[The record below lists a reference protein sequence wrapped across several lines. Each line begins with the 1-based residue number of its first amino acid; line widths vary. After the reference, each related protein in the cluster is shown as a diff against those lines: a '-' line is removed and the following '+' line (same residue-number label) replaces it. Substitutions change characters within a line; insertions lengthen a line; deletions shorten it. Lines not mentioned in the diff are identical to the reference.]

1 MTRYIIRRL
10 LQAVPLLVIIT
21 ALLFTLTA
29 NLGDPLAAFGGDRRK
44 LPPADRARLE
54 RQLGLDKPVVEQYAI
69 WLIGNDWMRVD
80 VDGDGV
86 ADSYGTRHG
95 VLRGD
100 FGNSFQ
106 ERRPALQIITERI
119 PNTLLLMGASE
130 VIVIIL
136 ALLVGTFSALRQYS
150 FWDHLITTLSFIGYS
165 MPIFWLALMLIYIF
179 AVDFKRWGLPSL
191 PTVGM
196 YDLAVGP
203 TVGQVALHLI
213 LPLTALS
220 VVSLASYSR
229 YVRSQMLEVIHQDY
243 IRTAYA
249 KGLPE
254 RTVLRSHALK
264 NAALPLVTIVGLDMP
279 LLLGGTVVTEAIFG
293 WPGMGRLF
301 YKATNAGDIPVIM
314 GILFIIAVL
323 VVVFQLI
330 TDIVYTYFD
339 PRIRYE

>member
-1 MTRYIIRRL
+1 M
-10 LQAVPLLVIIT
+10 
-21 ALLFTLTA
+21 
-29 NLGDPLAAFGGDRRK
+29 K
-44 LPPADRARLE
+44 
-54 RQLGLDKPVVEQYAI
+54 
-69 WLIGNDWMRVD
+69 VD
-80 VDGDGV
+80 LDGDSI
-86 ADSYGTRHG
+86 ADSYGTRRG

-100 FGNSFQ
+100 FGDSFQ
-106 ERRPALQIITERI
+106 ERRPAIEVIGERI
-119 PNTLLLMGASE
+119 WNTLLLMVASE
-130 VIVIIL
+130 IIVIIL
-136 ALLVGTFSALRQYS
+136 ALLVGTFSALHQYS

-165 MPIFWLALMLIYIF
+165 MPIFWLALMLIYLF
-179 AVDFKRWGLPSL
+179 GVNFQRWGLPSL

-196 YDLAVGP
+196 YDLSVGP
-203 TVGQVALHLI
+203 TVGQIALHML

-220 VVSLASYSR
+220 VVSLAAYSR

-254 RTVLRSHALK
+254 RTVLRGHALK

-301 YKATNAGDIPVIM
+301 YKASNAGDIPVTM

>member
-1 MTRYIIRRL
+1 MTRYVIRRL
-10 LQAVPLLVIIT
+10 LQAVPLIVIIT
-21 ALLFTLTA
+21 ALLFILTA
-29 NLGDPLAAFGGDRRK
+29 NLGDPLAAFGGDRRR
-44 LPPADRARLE
+44 LQPADRARLE
-54 RQLGLDKPVVEQYAI
+54 RQLGLDKPLVEQYGI
-69 WLIGNDWMRVD
+69 WLIGNDWMKVD

-86 ADSYGTRHG
+86 PDSYGTRRG

-106 ERRPALQIITERI
+106 ERRPAIEVIVERI
-119 PNTLLLMGASE
+119 PNTLLLMGVSE
-130 VIVIIL
+130 IIVIIL
-136 ALLVGTFSALRQYS
+136 AVLVGTFSALRQYS

-179 AVDFKRWGLPSL
+179 GVNFKRWGLPSL

-196 YDLAVGP
+196 YDLGIGP
-203 TVGQVALHLI
+203 TLGQVALHMI

-229 YVRSQMLEVIHQDY
+229 YVRSQMLEVSHQDY

-314 GILFIIAVL
+314 GILFIIAIL

>member
-1 MTRYIIRRL
+1 MTRFVIRRL
-10 LQAVPLLVIIT
+10 LQAVPLLIFIT
-21 ALLFTLTA
+21 AFLFILTA
-29 NLGDPLAAFGGDRRK
+29 NLGDPLAAFGGNRRR
-44 LPPADRARLE
+44 LQPADRARLE
-54 RQLGLDKPVVEQYAI
+54 RQLGLDKPVWEQYII
-69 WLIGNDWMRVD
+69 WLAGNDWMKVD

-86 ADSYGTRHG
+86 LESYGTRKG

-106 ERRPALQIITERI
+106 ERRPAIGVIGERVG
-119 PNTLLLMGASE
+119 NTLLLMITSE
-130 VIVIIL
+130 IIVIVL
-136 ALLVGTFSALRQYS
+136 ALLLGIYSALKQYS
-150 FWDHLITTLSFIGYS
+150 FWDNLITTLSFIGYS

-179 AVDFKRWGLPSL
+179 GVNFQRWGLPSL

-196 YDLAVGP
+196 YDLNVGP
-203 TVGQVALHLI
+203 TIGQIALHMI
-213 LPLTALS
+213 LPLIALS

-229 YVRSQMLEVIHQDY
+229 YVRSQMLEVINQDY

-254 RTVLRSHALK
+254 RMVLMGHALK
-264 NAALPLVTIVGLDMP
+264 NAALPLVTIVGLDLP

-301 YKATNAGDIPVIM
+301 WKASNAGDIPVTM
-314 GILFIIAVL
+314 GILFIISVL
-323 VVVFQLI
+323 VVVFQII
-330 TDIVYTYFD
+330 TDITYTYFD

>member
-1 MTRYIIRRL
+1 MTRYVIRRL
-10 LQAVPLLVIIT
+10 LQAVPLIVIIT
-21 ALLFTLTA
+21 ALLFILTA
-29 NLGDPLAAFGGDRRK
+29 NLGDPLAAFGGDRRR
-44 LPPADRARLE
+44 LQPADRARLE
-54 RQLGLDKPVVEQYAI
+54 RQLGLDKPLVEQYGI
-69 WLIGNDWMRVD
+69 WLIGNDWMKVD

-86 ADSYGTRHG
+86 PDSYGTRRG

-106 ERRPALQIITERI
+106 ERRPAIEVIVERI
-119 PNTLLLMGASE
+119 PNTLLLMGVSE
-130 VIVIIL
+130 IIVIIL
-136 ALLVGTFSALRQYS
+136 AVLVGTFSALRQYS

-179 AVDFKRWGLPSL
+179 GVNFKRWGLPSL

-196 YDLAVGP
+196 YDLGIGP
-203 TVGQVALHLI
+203 TLGQVALHMI

-314 GILFIIAVL
+314 GILFIIAIL

>member
-10 LQAVPLLVIIT
+10 LQAVPLLIVIT
-21 ALLFTLTA
+21 ALLFILTA
-29 NLGDPLAAFGGDRRK
+29 NLGDPLAAFGGERRR
-44 LPPADRARLE
+44 LQPADRARLE
-54 RQLGLDKPVVEQYAI
+54 RQLGLDRPMIEQYAI
-69 WLIGNDWMRVD
+69 WLIGNDWMKVD

-86 ADSYGTRHG
+86 PDAYGTRKG

-106 ERRPALQIITERI
+106 EKRPAIEVIGERVG
-119 PNTLLLMGASE
+119 NTLLLMVASE
-130 VIVIIL
+130 IIVIVL
-136 ALLVGTFSALRQYS
+136 ALVIGIFSALHQYS
-150 FWDHLITTLSFIGYS
+150 FWDNLITTLSFIGYS
-165 MPIFWLALMLIYIF
+165 MPIFWLALMLIYLF
-179 AVDFKRWGLPSL
+179 GVNFKRWGLPAL

-196 YDLAVGP
+196 YDLGVGP
-203 TVGQVALHLI
+203 TVGQVLLHMI
-213 LPLTALS
+213 LPLVALS
-220 VVSLASYSR
+220 VVSLAAYSR
-229 YVRSQMLEVIHQDY
+229 YVRSQMLEVVHQDY

-254 RTVLRSHALK
+254 QDVLRGHALK

-301 YKATNAGDIPVIM
+301 YKASNAGDIPVTM
-314 GILFIIAVL
+314 GILFLIAVL